1 MSRRASFAAGAGAG
15 ALAVLAVQ
23 HLVWFHVL
31 RMHRRGWTVR
41 P

>member
-1 MSRRASFAAGAGAG
+1 MALLAAGFTAG

-23 HLVWFHVL
+23 HIVYFHL
-31 RMHRRGWTVR
+31 RRIYLRRFRST